1 MLHLMKYQ
9 FLQIV
14 REWSTMF
21 WALFFPI
28 ILGGFFYISFGSGNM
43 GEDMEVLKTAVVE
56 EEGETLE
63 KTVFLSFLEELD
75 GDMIEIEV
83 MEEEEALRALNADE
97 AEGIF
102 YAGREPGLT
111 VAKSGMEQSIL
122 KTLLDTYQKNAEMIK
137 TVVKEHP
144 EKIEAA
150 ALALEDWKETTEE
163 LSVGGRTLDP
173 NISYFFALIA
183 YAALSGMYLGIKECC
198 QSQANLSALGA
209 RKSITPTHKLKLIL
223 NSFLIL
229 TAIQF
234 FNVMVLTGI
243 VQFVFHI
250 DLGGNAGGILLI
262 NLLGS
267 MISISLGILIGSIS
281 KLSLGMKMGFGVLFT
296 LFPGFLAGL
305 MFGNMKN
312 LIEQHCPVINR
323 INPAAVLSD
332 SYYCMAVYNDTA
344 RMNRNLLI
352 LAAMC
357 VLCMLI
363 SFLVIRR
370 ERYDSI

>member
-1 MLHLMKYQ
+1 MKYQ

-150 ALALEDWKETTEE
+150 TLALEDWKETTEE

-281 KLSLGMKMGFGVLFT
+281 KLSLGMKMGFGTLFT

>member
-281 KLSLGMKMGFGVLFT
+281 KLSLGMKMGFGALFT

>member
-150 ALALEDWKETTEE
+150 TLALEDWKETTEE

-281 KLSLGMKMGFGVLFT
+281 KLSLGMKMGFGTLFT